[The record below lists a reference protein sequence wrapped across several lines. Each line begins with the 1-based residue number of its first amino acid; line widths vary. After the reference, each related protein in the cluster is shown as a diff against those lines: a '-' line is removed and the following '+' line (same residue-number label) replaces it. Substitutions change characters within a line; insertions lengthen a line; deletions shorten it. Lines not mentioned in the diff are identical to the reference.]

1 MKLLYCTLPI
11 QIEFVW
17 SAKHLCCTE
26 IAEESFMSVY
36 PLRAGASSTR
46 PRLRRFLQI
55 QQASRKDIE
64 SPYSVKASLSLLLG
78 LGLLVSLFH

>member
-1 MKLLYCTLPI
+1 
-11 QIEFVW
+11 
-17 SAKHLCCTE
+17 
-26 IAEESFMSVY
+26 MSVY

-46 PRLRRFLQI
+46 PRLRRLLQI
-55 QQASRKDIE
+55 QQASRKDVE